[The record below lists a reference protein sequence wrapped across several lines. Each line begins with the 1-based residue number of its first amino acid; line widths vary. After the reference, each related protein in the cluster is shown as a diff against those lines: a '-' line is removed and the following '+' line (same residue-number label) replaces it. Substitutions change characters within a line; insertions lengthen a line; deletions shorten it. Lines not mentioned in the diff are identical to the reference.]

1 MSMDYAIAIKL
12 HTECNENNITAILE
26 KGAQKGFRYYDEIG
40 EMQENPNILD
50 VRTTAKKI
58 IKAQENKPELGPCV
72 YTILDIATYENA
84 FLWFQQSDDGYL
96 MFRMAA
102 FGCPKKKG
110 YFIDFAYY
118 IRLCLDLC
126 EDFPVLELKTTMI

>member
-1 MSMDYAIAIKL
+1 MSMYYSIEMKL
-12 HTECNENNITAILE
+12 HAECNEKNVETILE

-40 EMQENPNILD
+40 EVRDSPGILD
-50 VRTTAKKI
+50 SKTTAQKI
-58 IKAQENKPELGPCV
+58 IKAQVNKPELGPCV
-72 YTILDIATYENA
+72 HTILDVATYENA

-96 MFRMAA
+96 AFHMGA